1 MRRQRLGQPCL
12 INKYHLVPPRRLCCI
27 TGGDDYIGTDIEQQ
41 ARIDL
46 DVEEIEAAADA
57 YDFTEAMRIYENGGN
72 GLCGNDNDNG
82 VGCAAGEAWGNS
94 LAADS
99 IRTLQG
105 FATAGDSE
113 MTKTGYYE
121 ETWFPIYKAYWTA
134 HPTSYSTDGNYA
146 DGFVAG
152 AAAAGTS
159 VMKDAAAAELIK
171 GGIKYQAI
179 WMYALHKFEEAA
191 GDCLSMSDSMLWP
204 ESDFVGLE
212 EAWAYYAGSLVEKDA
227 YVISSPGIMLF
238 ALAEERAADFGTYTS
253 GGSAAQNSGALQWLD
268 AARECPCYTCSG
280 DPVTCEPEA
289 WLSGV
294 PCHFEGFR
302 TQLTIP
308 LVQSVLKYAWLADPA
323 NGASGDCDG
332 AESQDA
338 ATVSDDCARSW
349 ARGWAFAAA
358 VLPQVDNC
366 DAAATSGAKLEFP
379 MASRAATIPNPR
391 RRRSLSETT

>member
-1 MRRQRLGQPCL
+1 M
-12 INKYHLVPPRRLCCI
+12 Y
-27 TGGDDYIGTDIEQQ
+27 GDVEQQ
-41 ARIDL
+41 PRIDL

-72 GLCGNDNDNG
+72 GLCANDNDNG

-105 FATAGDSE
+105 FATAGDGE

-146 DGFVAG
+146 DGFVTG
-152 AAAAGTS
+152 AAAAGPS

-179 WMYALHKFEEAA
+179 WMYALHKFEEAG
-191 GDCLSMSDSMLWP
+191 GDCLSYVGGSTPLSP
-204 ESDFVGLE
+204 GTAFVGVE
-212 EAWAYYAGSLVEKDA
+212 EAWAYYAGSMAGQTANDA
-227 YVISSPGIMLF
+227 VSSPGILLW
-238 ALAEERAADFGTYTS
+238 ALAEERAADFGTQCSCLTS
-253 GGSAAQNSGALQWLD
+253 APYYMAEQNHGAGIWTD
-268 AARECPCYTCSG
+268 AAREVPCAG
-280 DPVTCEPEA
+280 DQSLSCEPV
-289 WLSGV
+289 WLGGAS
-294 PCHFEGFR
+294 CHFEGFR
-302 TQLTIP
+302 IQLTIP

-379 MASRAATIPNPR
+379 MASRAAPIPDPR
-391 RRRSLSETT
+391 RRRSRSETT

>member
-1 MRRQRLGQPCL
+1 MDQF
-12 INKYHLVPPRRLCCI
+12 V
-27 TGGDDYIGTDIEQQ
+27 GTDIEQH

-57 YDFTEAMRIYENGGN
+57 HDFTEAMRIYENGGN
-72 GLCGNDNDNG
+72 GLCASDNDNG

-134 HPTSYSTDGNYA
+134 HPTSYSTDGSYA

-152 AAAAGTS
+152 AAAAGPS

-179 WMYALHKFEEAA
+179 WMYALHKFEEAIGNCFKNRA
-191 GDCLSMSDSMLWP
+191 DP
-204 ESDFVGLE
+204 GLNSAWGTAE
-212 EAWAYYAGSLVEKDA
+212 LEATWAYYVGSLA
-227 YVISSPGIMLF
+227 GATYPGARSSPGIMLW
-238 ALAEERAADFGTYTS
+238 ALARERAADFGMLRNVSAARPPYQYARTNSIAHSWLDGARENSFGNCDCYYS
-253 GGSAAQNSGALQWLD
+253 GGDWHGM
-268 AARECPCYTCSG
+268 ECR
-280 DPVTCEPEA
+280 
-289 WLSGV
+289 L
-294 PCHFEGFR
+294 EGFR

-338 ATVSDDCARSW
+338 AAVSDDCARSW

-379 MASRAATIPNPR
+379 MASRAARYLIRAGGGHDPRQPEHRGGATDER
-391 RRRSLSETT
+391 RRRCRQGCT

>member
-1 MRRQRLGQPCL
+1 MDQF
-12 INKYHLVPPRRLCCI
+12 V
-27 TGGDDYIGTDIEQQ
+27 GTDIEQH

-105 FATAGDSE
+105 FATAGDGE

-152 AAAAGTS
+152 AAAAGPS

-238 ALAEERAADFGTYTS
+238 ALAEERAADFDTYIS
-253 GGSAAQNSGALQWLD
+253 GGYAAQNNGALQWLD

-338 ATVSDDCARSW
+338 AAVSDDCARSW

-366 DAAATSGAKLEFP
+366 DAAVTSGAKLEFP
-379 MASRAATIPNPR
+379 LASRAAPIPDPR
-391 RRRSLSETT
+391 RRRSRSETT

>member
-1 MRRQRLGQPCL
+1 MDQF
-12 INKYHLVPPRRLCCI
+12 V
-27 TGGDDYIGTDIEQQ
+27 GTDIEQH

-72 GLCGNDNDNG
+72 GLCANDNDNG

-94 LAADS
+94 LAVDS

-134 HPTSYSTDGNYA
+134 HPTSYSTDGSYA
-146 DGFVAG
+146 DSFITG
-152 AAAAGTS
+152 AAAAGPS

-179 WMYALHKFEEAA
+179 WMYALHKFEEAIGNCFENRA
-191 GDCLSMSDSMLWP
+191 GL
-204 ESDFVGLE
+204 GLNSAWGTAE
-212 EAWAYYAGSLVEKDA
+212 LEATWAYYVGSLA
-227 YVISSPGIMLF
+227 GATYPGARSSPGIMLW
-238 ALAEERAADFGTYTS
+238 ALARERAADFGMLRNVSTARPPYQYARTNSIAHSWLDGARENSFGQCDCYDS
-253 GGSAAQNSGALQWLD
+253 GGSWHGM
-268 AARECPCYTCSG
+268 ECRL
-280 DPVTCEPEA
+280 EE
-289 WLSGV
+289 
-294 PCHFEGFR
+294 FR

-338 ATVSDDCARSW
+338 AAVSDDCARSW

-379 MASRAATIPNPR
+379 FASRAATIPDPR
-391 RRRSLSETT
+391 RRRSRSETT